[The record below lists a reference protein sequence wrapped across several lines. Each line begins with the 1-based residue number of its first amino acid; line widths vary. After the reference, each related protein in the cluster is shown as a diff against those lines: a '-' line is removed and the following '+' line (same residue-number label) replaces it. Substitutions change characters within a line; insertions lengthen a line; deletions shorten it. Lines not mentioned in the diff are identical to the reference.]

1 MNCALTELLWRSKWN
16 MPIKTPSMTTDT
28 PIGAKFL
35 SYEIMKL
42 FTHEITKFTTHC
54 ARCWRYKDKKDTCSV
69 LCIAWYPIHICIR
82 LSRSEPAVGRGR
94 HITVIVI
101 IIINKKSWCNVK
113 RQVPLWDHRG
123 RTFLGKLG
131 KTHQRMVLMDEQ
143 TSSSAEEKGAG
154 GWKKAEETEC
164 VKAPREERGWGVWGN
179 RTVAGKVA
187 CKGLSKSFQ
196 MLGFNF
202 TPVHPRL

>member
-123 RTFLGKLG
+123 RTFFREIGEDSPEDGFDGWTDKFKCRRERSRGVEKGRGNRMCKGTEGRKGMRCLGK
-131 KTHQRMVLMDEQ
+131 QNR
-143 TSSSAEEKGAG
+143 SRKGS
-154 GWKKAEETEC
+154 
-164 VKAPREERGWGVWGN
+164 
-179 RTVAGKVA
+179 
-187 CKGLSKSFQ
+187 L
-196 MLGFNF
+196 
-202 TPVHPRL
+202 